1 MINSFVFLD
10 VSQLTIAKMDH
21 VSLLQT
27 NERVPELGFK
37 YMRSDKFPQLT
48 KNSFA
53 IINSVPSN
61 D

>member
-1 MINSFVFLD
+1 
-10 VSQLTIAKMDH
+10 MDH

-27 NERVPELGFK
+27 NEGVPELRFK
-37 YMRSDKFPQLT
+37 YMGSDKLPQLT